1 MAVQQQVYFGKF
13 GKLFIYSGTNDGTG
27 GKYYFQVA
35 FEQLDFS
42 VVGGRPRPDE
52 IPVLD
57 RGVLDTHTHHIQG
70 PDAPIMS
77 PQNVT
82 FTAMIDNTVNRASLR
97 QALGN
102 PDRTV
107 PWTVN
112 GITWSN
118 VNGTTSLINGAGSS
132 VSTPLPYDTQQ
143 DRINLLALW
152 QGDPNNT
159 GTADMGIACRE
170 TWFQPTQI
178 RITEAADSVKLA
190 ATGWI
195 YGPISAISAMDPG
208 TNVY

>member
-13 GKLFIYSGTNDGTG
+13 GVLRLFSGTNDGVG

-42 VVGGRPRPDE
+42 VVAGRPRPDE

-57 RGVLDTHTHHIQG
+57 RGVLNTYTHHIQG
-70 PDAPIMS
+70 PDVAIMA

-82 FTAMIDNTVNRASLR
+82 FTAMLDNTVNRTSLR
-97 QALGN
+97 NALGN
-102 PDRTV
+102 PDRNS

-143 DRINLLALW
+143 DRIHVLALW
-152 QGDPNNT
+152 QGDPANT
-159 GTADMGIACRE
+159 GTADIGIAARE
-170 TWFQPTQI
+170 TWFQPGQI
-178 RITEAADSVKLA
+178 RLTEAADSVKLA

-195 YGPISAISAMDPG
+195 YGPISSITAFDQG
-208 TNVY
+208 TTV